1 MKKAPTTTP
10 DAELGKLKSVIDI
23 QVAAVK
29 RDLAQWLD
37 QKYGSGHRAA
47 IQIALLETAFDRH
60 LADRAAVPSEL
71 HAAAADALDMIQPIL
86 RHAVQRR
93 RVVLHR
99 TTSPTTRAIPIND
112 EELANRL
119 TEMLNVLD
127 AIAAP
132 LPKDALLRQFIDDA
146 ADPLGALLGYFVG
159 AIEQPAGL
167 HNTAPSKWVP
177 FPLVSGSEPA
187 PDPTDP
193 PITPFEVEE
202 WS

>member
-1 MKKAPTTTP
+1 MKKAPT
-10 DAELGKLKSVIDI
+10 AEPGKRKSAIDVQI
-23 QVAAVK
+23 AAA
-29 RDLAQWLD
+29 RRNLAQWLD
-37 QKYGSGHRAA
+37 QKYGSRHRAA

-60 LADRAAVPSEL
+60 LADRATALSEL
-71 HAAAADALDMIQPIL
+71 HAAAADALDMIQPII
-86 RHAVQRR
+86 RRAVQRR

-99 TTSPTTRAIPIND
+99 TTSLTTRAIPIND

-132 LPKDALLRQFIDDA
+132 LPKDAPLRQFIDHA
-146 ADPLGALLGYFVG
+146 ANPLGALLGYFVG
-159 AIEQPAGL
+159 VIEQPSRL

-177 FPLVSGSEPA
+177 FPLATGSEPT

-193 PITPFEVEE
+193 QIEPAVTPFPVEE